1 MRGWNVSSATSSI
14 SPSSRPGASRCYRR
28 RSTWGVC
35 ATRHTP
41 PSGKRH
47 GVAASITTSGSM
59 RGRRSSRTATAFCR
73 SSPTCS
79 RMRFAGRRERAHLG
93 CGRRQRPRGGA
104 RRTGADLPAVLVA
117 RRLRNGLGAC
127 DRARACPRARRQHRA
142 RIRTGTGEPVPARS
156 AGRATLGS
164 RQMGLP
170 EAAPVLDLP
179 RPRSPLRAALVSLR
193 PRQWTKN
200 LLLFA
205 GIVFAAK
212 IGDAS
217 RWAEAFAAFTAY
229 CAASSASY
237 LVNDVRDAPYDRKHP
252 VKRARPIARGELS
265 PRLAEA
271 IAALLLFS
279 AFLLVAPLG
288 IASILFLCTFFA
300 LQAAYTLALKH
311 VVLLDVMTIGGLF
324 VVRAAAGA
332 AAVEVRISPWLL
344 LCTALLA
351 LFLALAKRR
360 GELVLVGAEATPG
373 RPVLEGYSLALVDQ
387 LVTV

>member
-1 MRGWNVSSATSSI
+1 M
-14 SPSSRPGASRCYRR
+14 
-28 RSTWGVC
+28 
-35 ATRHTP
+35 
-41 PSGKRH
+41 
-47 GVAASITTSGSM
+47 
-59 RGRRSSRTATAFCR
+59 
-73 SSPTCS
+73 
-79 RMRFAGRRERAHLG
+79 EL
-93 CGRRQRPRGGA
+93 Q
-104 RRTGADLPAVLVA
+104 
-117 RRLRNGLGAC
+117 
-127 DRARACPRARRQHRA
+127 
-142 RIRTGTGEPVPARS
+142 
-156 AGRATLGS
+156 
-164 RQMGLP
+164 
-170 EAAPVLDLP
+170 EAAPVLELP
-179 RPRSPLRAALVSLR
+179 RPRSRLRAAWVSLR

-205 GIVFAAK
+205 GIIFAAE
-212 IGDAS
+212 IGDLS
-217 RWAEAFAAFTAY
+217 RWVEALAAFVAY

-237 LVNDVRDAPYDRKHP
+237 LVNDVRDAPHDRAHP

-271 IAALLLFS
+271 IAVALLLS
-279 AFLLVAPLG
+279 AVLLVAPLG

-311 VVLLDVMTIGGLF
+311 VVLIDVMTIGGLF

-387 LVTV
+387 LVTVVASSTVISYCLYTFTARDSKAMMITIPFVVFGVFRYLLLMHRRDLGEEPEEILLRDRPILACIAGWAVCAATILAVG

>member
-1 MRGWNVSSATSSI
+1 VAA
-14 SPSSRPGASRCYRR
+14 PEPAHVLELPRR
-28 RSTWGVC
+28 R
-35 ATRHTP
+35 
-41 PSGKRH
+41 
-47 GVAASITTSGSM
+47 GVA
-59 RGRRSSRTATAFCR
+59 
-73 SSPTCS
+73 
-79 RMRFAGRRERAHLG
+79 
-93 CGRRQRPRGGA
+93 
-104 RRTGADLPAVLVA
+104 
-117 RRLRNGLGAC
+117 
-127 DRARACPRARRQHRA
+127 
-142 RIRTGTGEPVPARS
+142 
-156 AGRATLGS
+156 
-164 RQMGLP
+164 
-170 EAAPVLDLP
+170 
-179 RPRSPLRAALVSLR
+179 RAAAVALR

-205 GIVFAAK
+205 GIIFAAK
-212 IGDAS
+212 LGDGS
-217 RWAEAFAAFTAY
+217 RWVDAFGAFVAY

-237 LVNDVRDAPYDRKHP
+237 LVNDVRDAPHDREHP

-271 IAALLLFS
+271 IAALLIFS
-279 AFLLVAPLG
+279 AVLLVAPLG
-288 IASILFLCTFFA
+288 LASILFLCTFFA

-332 AAVEVRISPWLL
+332 AAVHVRISPWLL

-387 LVTV
+387 LVTVVAASTVISYCLYTFTARDSKAMMITIPFVVFGVFRYLLLMHRRDLGEEPEEVLLRDLPILLCIAGWAVCAAVILAVT